1 MSTSYVI
8 IHTVLAALWLM
19 LPAYFPNSTAALVK
33 GNLPLDFGKNFVDGR
48 RILGD
53 GKTYRGFIV
62 GAFSGILVGLFQN
75 VLIRIYN
82 PFAMPYLNIIGIICL
97 SFGSMFGDTAAS
109 FVKRR
114 IGLDRGELFPFVD
127 QLDFVAGGWLLLLI
141 FARDWFLEVF
151 TLQIIIAALII
162 TPLLHVSIN
171 RMAYKIGR
179 KDVPW

>member
-8 IHTVLAALWLM
+8 IHTILAALWLM

-33 GNLPLDFGKNFVDGR
+33 GNTPMDFGKNFIDGR

-53 GKTYRGFIV
+53 GKTYRGFIL
-62 GAFSGILVGLFQN
+62 GSFSGIGVGIIQN
-75 VLIRIYN
+75 VLIRIFN
-82 PFAMPYLNIIGIICL
+82 PFSMPYLDFVGIVCL

-114 IGLDRGELFPFVD
+114 IGLNRGELFPLVD
-127 QLDFVAGGWLLLLI
+127 QLDFVAGGWLLLLL
-141 FARDWFLEVF
+141 FSRDWFLEVF
-151 TLQIIIAALII
+151 TFQIILVALII
-162 TPLLHVSIN
+162 TPMLHVSIN
-171 RMAYKIGR
+171 RMAYKMGR